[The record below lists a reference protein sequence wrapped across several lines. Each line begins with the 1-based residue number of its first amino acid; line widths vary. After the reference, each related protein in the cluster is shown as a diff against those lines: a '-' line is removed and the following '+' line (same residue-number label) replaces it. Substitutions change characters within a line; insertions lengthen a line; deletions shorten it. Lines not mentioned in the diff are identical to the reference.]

1 MFQSLAQLISSFA
14 IFIHTK
20 FQIQVYQLN
29 IFTDFNVEI
38 GFRKGTKVAVTSWSS
53 PFFYLSFLTQVEH
66 QCTIEYLKTLQIS
79 EYLRI

>member
-38 GFRKGTKVAVTSWSS
+38 GFRKGTKLAVTS
-53 PFFYLSFLTQVEH
+53 
-66 QCTIEYLKTLQIS
+66 
-79 EYLRI
+79 